1 MLACGLVEKMCTQ
14 VQNETMP
21 QRKRHSVIEE
31 DSGQKERVGGKGGA
45 GRERGREGETET
57 QMCTLM

>member
-1 MLACGLVEKMCTQ
+1 MCTQ

-21 QRKRHSVIEE
+21 QRKRHSVIED